1 MRWQGGR
8 ESDNVEDE
16 RSASGGGGGLGGR
29 GVKLGLGGIVVVA
42 AAYFLGIDPRIVLGL
57 MEATQSGQGTAQ
69 PAAPVPASQQDEGY
83 KFVSVVLAQTE
94 DVWSE
99 IFKAGGAQYEP
110 PKLVLFRDGIQSACG
125 AAQTSSGPFYCP
137 GDEKLYI
144 DLAFYDQLAREFKA
158 PGDFAQA
165 YVIAHEVGHH
175 VQLLL
180 GTERKLRAAQERAA
194 SAEAVNQLQVR
205 MELQADC
212 YAGIWANRVERTQKI
227 MEPGDLEEA
236 IRAAAAVGDDTIQR
250 RTRGYVV
257 PESFTH
263 GSAEQRMTWFRR
275 GFDAGQVQAC
285 DTFSGA

>member
-8 ESDNVEDE
+8 QSDNVEDE
-16 RSASGGGGGLGGR
+16 RSASGGGGSGGR
-29 GVKLGLGGIVVVA
+29 GLKLGLGGIVVVA
-42 AAYFLGIDPRIVLGL
+42 AAYFLGIDPRLVLGL
-57 MEATQSGQGTAQ
+57 MEATQSGSPASQ
-69 PAAPVPASQQDEGY
+69 PAAPVPAGQQDEGY
-83 KFVSVVLAQTE
+83 KFVSTVLAQTE
-94 DVWSE
+94 DAWSD
-99 IFKAGGAQYEP
+99 IFKTHGAQYEP

-125 AAQTSSGPFYCP
+125 AAQTASGPFYCP
-137 GDEKLYI
+137 GDQKLYI
-144 DLAFYDQLAREFKA
+144 DLAFYDELAREFKA

-175 VQLLL
+175 VQYLL
-180 GTERKLRAAQERAA
+180 GTERKLRAAQERAGSDA
-194 SAEAVNQLQVR
+194 AVNQLQVR

-212 YAGIWANRVERTQKI
+212 YAGIWANRTERTAKI

-275 GFDAGQVQAC
+275 GFDAGDVQAC
-285 DTFSGA
+285 DTFAGA